1 MILDRTSN
9 GLVLTE
15 EEAYALLNLAL
26 TSSLELDATSEKAL
40 HKLAAYC
47 SQSSF
52 SMPQPGASEFEKA
65 V

>member
-15 EEAYALLNLAL
+15 EEAFALLNLAM
-26 TSSLELDATSEKAL
+26 TSSLELDPTSEKAL

-52 SMPQPGASEFEKA
+52 HMPQPGAGEYEKA